1 MWKKKQKTLQWCFPS
16 NVSYLNDPVLKTHL
30 LYVNS
35 FKHHDTVYKNFMC
48 PMGIEVIL
56 LLASPK
62 KMGLKDTIGV
72 YNFKACW
79 DWHMRTVVYGMMD
92 GY

>member
-1 MWKKKQKTLQWCFPS
+1 
-16 NVSYLNDPVLKTHL
+16 
-30 LYVNS
+30 
-35 FKHHDTVYKNFMC
+35 MC

-79 DWHMRTVVYGMMD
+79 DWHVRTVVYGMMD